1 MSQPSG
7 QDQQNGIRINKMVNE
22 HTIDYHPSL
31 SELTPKIHPLLFLW
45 TPKGFM
51 DMFCFT
57 GHILRCTNYEK
68 SRFLL

>member
-1 MSQPSG
+1 
-7 QDQQNGIRINKMVNE
+7 MVNE
-22 HTIDYHPSL
+22 HTIDYHPSF
-31 SELTPKIHPLLFLW
+31 SELTPKVHPVLFLR